1 MYTVIHFLI
10 FVDFIEYELKLVS
23 IIIQSNYIN
32 ITKLILDK
40 KL

>member
-1 MYTVIHFLI
+1 MYTVIHVLI